1 MVEELFKLDKFLDA
15 LKEVGNMGAGKASG
29 VLSRLVD
36 QKVILKTPDLF
47 LTKTED
53 IPGLIGGPQELVV
66 GIYNSLSGDVSGTL
80 LMTFNTKSALM
91 LSDLLQNKKIGTTT
105 TLDKVAQTKLK
116 EVGDVLAKNYVKSIT
131 DFLQLKVEK
140 TEERI
145 ISTFGE
151 SLPDLVLLGIK
162 ERYAL
167 FISTDF
173 EIPGKEVTGKFIMLI
188 AMDSVSKIVEAIKK
202 QIG

>member
-1 MVEELFKLDKFLDA
+1 MAENMFKLDKFLDA
-15 LKEVGNMGAGKASG
+15 LKEVGNIGAGKASG
-29 VLSRLVD
+29 VLSRLTD
-36 QKVILKTPDLF
+36 QKVMLKTPDLF

-66 GIYNSLSGDVSGTL
+66 GIYSSINGDVSGTL

-91 LSDLLQNKKIGTTT
+91 LADLLQGKKTGVTV
-105 TLDKVAQTKLK
+105 TLDKTAQTKLK
-116 EVGDVLAKNYVKSIT
+116 EVGDVMAKNYVKSIT

-173 EIPGKEVTGKFIMLI
+173 EIQGKDVEGKFVMLI
-188 AMDSVSKIVEAIKK
+188 AMDSVSKLVEAIKK